1 MQLSRI
7 DLNLFTVFAA
17 IYQEGGI
24 TPASRRL
31 HLSQPAVSHAL
42 ARLRELLHDPL
53 FERQGN
59 RMVPTPR
66 ARAIAGSVGQSLSG
80 LEHVLEGAS
89 DIDTALTPRNFVIA
103 VRESYEA
110 ALLSP
115 LMERVRRE
123 APHASL
129 SLVRI
134 ERNDVEQDL
143 QSGDLD
149 AVIDVAL
156 PLAPEIRRERLS
168 SHPLMVVVRAG
179 HPQISGTLDLATYLE
194 HEHILVTGR
203 RRGSGYEDLV
213 LGQLGLSRHIKIRC
227 QHHAAACALVS
238 RCDLLLTLPR
248 HQAALANQHLHNQ
261 LLPFPTQALPMEMYL
276 YWHANVAAEPASQ
289 WLRRTIVA
297 VMREAMGAEEL
308 APPSQ
313 SA

>member
-1 MQLSRI
+1 MQLSRV

-66 ARAIAGSVGQSLSG
+66 ARAIAASVGQSLSG

-89 DIDTALTPRNFVIA
+89 TFESALSPRNFVIA
-103 VRESYEA
+103 VRESYEP
-110 ALLSP
+110 ALLPP
-115 LMERVRRE
+115 LMERLRQE

-134 ERNDVEQDL
+134 ERSDVEQDL

-149 AVIDVAL
+149 VAIDVAL

-168 SHPLMVVVRAG
+168 SHPLTVVARTG
-179 HPQISGTLDLATYLE
+179 HPQIQGALDLATYLD

-213 LGQLGLSRHIKIRC
+213 LSQLGLSRHIKVRC
-227 QHHAAACALVS
+227 QHHAAACTLVS
-238 RCDLLLTLPR
+238 RSDLLLTLPR
-248 HQAALANQHLHNQ
+248 HQAELANRHLDNQ
-261 LLPFPTQALPMEMYL
+261 LLPFPSHAVPMEMYL
-276 YWHANVAAEPASQ
+276 YWHVNVVAEPANQ

-297 VMREAMGAEEL
+297 VMTEVMVK
-308 APPSQ
+308 
-313 SA
+313 